1 MRTSPQEWCKDASS
15 NRAGDS
21 HAHGVIA
28 TIAALRLSE
37 GLLDH
42 GEDGEGLAP
51 RESFCAPFFFEPLA
65 EVPASESATL
75 ALDDCCVQR
84 TEIRGLE
91 VPFPGMS
98 YLGAILHVDMEHKTI
113 EGARASER
121 AAFANKSSG
130 KDLGYLTAS

>member
-1 MRTSPQEWCKDASS
+1 MVFTPPRRVAYAASTSLSFTLFILLHGNPGHIQRMFETVLSPQDWCKDASS

-51 RESFCAPFFFEPLA
+51 RGSFCAPFFFEPLA

-75 ALDDCCVQR
+75 ALDDCCVQK

-91 VPFPGMS
+91 APFPG
-98 YLGAILHVDMEHKTI
+98 
-113 EGARASER
+113 R
-121 AAFANKSSG
+121 
-130 KDLGYLTAS
+130 